1 MTGGELY
8 SMVREYIHEG
18 VADFWTEPRLLSTM
32 NSTLKRLVLKMQK
45 AADAVFYTSC
55 TIPTIS
61 GTQAYLLP
69 NGTLYTTAPKC
80 SGKVDMIH
88 HVGETYPLQKGDWRL
103 FHGGASGKPTHVV
116 LIGKYLYFYPVPDA
130 VYSLTLWYPYFPADI
145 VNTGAE
151 FEFLE
156 GFEEL
161 IALETAKKSLI
172 KDEADLS
179 DIRVEIQTMWAEFI
193 EVYAGSRITGAP
205 DEVPSDIY
213 DIE

>member
-1 MTGGELY
+1 MLGSELY

-18 VADFWTEPRLLSTM
+18 VADFWPEPRLLSTM

-45 AADAVFYTSC
+45 AADSVFYTSC

-61 GTQAYLLP
+61 GMQRYILP
-69 NGTLYTTAPKC
+69 EGTSYTAAPKC
-80 SGKVDMIH
+80 SGKIDMILH
-88 HVGETYPLQKGDWRL
+88 AGEKYPLQKGDWRL
-103 FHGGASGKPTHVV
+103 FHDGAAGKPTHVV
-116 LIGKYLYFYPVPDA
+116 IIGKYLYLYPVPDA
-130 VYSLTLWYPYFPADI
+130 IYPLTLWYPYFPANI
-145 VNTGAE
+145 VNTGTE

-193 EVYAGSRITGAP
+193 ETYCGSRITGAP
-205 DEVPSDIY
+205 DEIPGDIY
-213 DIE
+213 DSE